1 MTINL
6 FNAYQV
12 ASDGKS
18 VSYIKKNRD
27 QYDDGNNITKDEL
40 MNSNLIKYDITR
52 KDNNWNSMYPEQEQT
67 VALTYVIEKLKDD
80 NLKLYKNFKSAPPRN
95 HKRKGKCKG

>member
-1 MTINL
+1 MINL
-6 FNAYQV
+6 FNAYQG
-12 ASDGKS
+12 ASDGKF

-27 QYDDGNNITKDEL
+27 QYDDGHNITKDEL
-40 MNSNLIKYDITR
+40 MTSKLIKYDITC
-52 KDNNWNSMYPEQEQT
+52 KDKNWNSVYPEQEQT